1 MKNSLEIKT
10 SNQVV
15 EEAKQV
21 IEEGRTG
28 EQLALFSRH
37 DKIKKAL
44 LGGWRFN
51 NNYIIAG
58 ASGSGKS
65 YYLNMLYQ
73 DFVNTVLNKDFK
85 KPFKI
90 LHFGFEMTAYDEVI
104 RAVSS
109 KTKSSYRSILSVDE
123 ILPEAVYKETLLYL
137 DKFKNFEIYYVES
150 TGNVNQIEQTILD
163 FQAKFPQHLIVI
175 GLDHTLLTEYKS
187 ESNEIELVSNISKMM
202 LGVRKKIGS
211 MGLQISQLNAD
222 IEEIERINN
231 PAHHYP
237 KKKDLHGSKSLF
249 QAADNVIILHAP
261 EKLGIQRYGLQKMS
275 DNSTGYPTEG
285 LIAWHLIKARKG
297 VPGLIRLKDEL
308 GQGNIAEWTSADDK
322 RVGIRF

>member
-1 MKNSLEIKT
+1 MAKPNSLEIKT
-10 SNQVV
+10 SAQVV
-15 EEAKQV
+15 EEAKVV

-37 DKIKKAL
+37 NKIKKAL

-51 NNYIIAG
+51 NNYVIAG

-73 DFVNTVLNKDFK
+73 DFMNTTLNSEFK

-109 KTKSSYRSILSVDE
+109 NTKNSYRTILSVDE
-123 ILPEAVYKETLLYL
+123 ILPESIYDETLIYL
-137 DKFKNFEIYYVES
+137 EQYKNFEIYYVES
-150 TGNVNQIEQTILD
+150 TGNVGQIEQTILD
-163 FQAKFPQHLIVI
+163 FQAKFPQHLLVI
-175 GLDHTLLTEYKS
+175 GIDHTLLADYANESS
-187 ESNEIELVSNISKMM
+187 EVELVSNIAKMM
-202 LGVRKKIGS
+202 VSVRKKIGS
-211 MGLQISQLNAD
+211 MGLEICQLNAD
-222 IEEIERINN
+222 IEEVERINN

-237 KKKDLHGSKSLF
+237 KKKDLHGSKAIY
-249 QAADNVIILHAP
+249 QCADYVTILHAP
-261 EKLGIQRYGLQKMS
+261 EKLGIQRYGLTKIG
-275 DNSTGYPTEG
+275 DSTGFNTEK

-308 GQGNIAEWTSADDK
+308 EKGNIAEWTEEDDRKLK
-322 RVGIRF
+322 R